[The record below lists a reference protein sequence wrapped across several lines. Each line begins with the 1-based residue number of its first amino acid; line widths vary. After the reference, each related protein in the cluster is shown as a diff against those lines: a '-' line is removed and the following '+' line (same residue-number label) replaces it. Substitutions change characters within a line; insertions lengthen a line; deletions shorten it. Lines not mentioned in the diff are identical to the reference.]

1 MDQTLQG
8 KVALITGGGTGIGYA
23 AAQCL
28 TERGAIVYL
37 TGRRQ
42 DRFDQAAGDLG
53 ERAHGIAADVT
64 SRTDMDRV
72 AAQIGAEQGRVDI
85 VFANAGIGSY
95 VPLAEITEEDYAS
108 TFDTNV
114 KGTLFT
120 VQAVLPIL
128 AEGGSVIL
136 NTSITAEL
144 GLPDFS
150 VYAAAKAALRSF
162 VHSWATD
169 LKHKKVRVNAISP
182 GVIPTDAATGELGRT
197 PEQEREHQERVS
209 AYVPLGR
216 VGTTREIGEVV
227 AFLASDQSSYVNGV
241 ELTADGGMTAVFA
254 GTL

>member
-23 AAQCL
+23 AAQSL
-28 TERGAIVYL
+28 VERGAFVYI
-37 TGRRQ
+37 TGRRIEPLE
-42 DRFDQAAGDLG
+42 QAASELG
-53 ERAHGIAADVT
+53 ELARGIAADVT
-64 SRTDMDRV
+64 SKSEMDRV
-72 AAQIGAEQGRVDI
+72 AERIKADKGRVDI

-95 VPLAEITEEDYAS
+95 LALDKITEEHFDA

-128 AEGGSVIL
+128 SDGASIIL

-144 GLPDFS
+144 GLPNFS

-169 LKHKKVRVNAISP
+169 LKGRRIRVNAVSP

-197 PEQEREHQERVS
+197 PEQEEQHQQRV
-209 AYVPLGR
+209 AGYVPLGR
-216 VGTTREIGEVV
+216 VGTTREIGEAV
-227 AFLASDQSSYVNGV
+227 AFLASNQSSYVNGI
-241 ELTADGGMTAVFA
+241 ELTVDGGMTSAFA